1 MLDTLIK
8 ALMLIAFISL
18 GYFLKRL
25 GVFDRSS
32 FNTISAIVMT
42 ITLPCVIIVKLNG
55 VHFETSL
62 FIITF
67 IAILLNLLFIAIG
80 YFIGKSKK
88 EKSFSMLN
96 LSGYNIGNFALPFVS
111 YFFDSTAVLIVCLFD
126 AGNSLMCLGAT
137 YGLACCVDKQKDENI
152 LLLLAKKIFS
162 SIPIL
167 TYVVVVIM
175 LLTSIQFPA
184 VLIEWAS
191 IASSANTFLCML
203 MVGIALE
210 LVLKKDF
217 IILIVKH
224 IAIRFIVSALLAM
237 SFYFFLP
244 FEAVI
249 TKTLIILT
257 FAPIAGMACFF
268 TAKMNGNLE
277 ASACIN
283 SLYIFIS
290 IIMMSALII
299 LLN

>member
-1 MLDTLIK
+1 
-8 ALMLIAFISL
+8 
-18 GYFLKRL
+18 
-25 GVFDRSS
+25 
-32 FNTISAIVMT
+32 
-42 ITLPCVIIVKLNG
+42 
-55 VHFETSL
+55 
-62 FIITF
+62 
-67 IAILLNLLFIAIG
+67 
-80 YFIGKSKK
+80 
-88 EKSFSMLN
+88 
-96 LSGYNIGNFALPFVS
+96 
-111 YFFDSTAVLIVCLFD
+111 
-126 AGNSLMCLGAT
+126 
-137 YGLACCVDKQKDENI
+137 
-152 LLLLAKKIFS
+152 
-162 SIPIL
+162 
-167 TYVVVVIM
+167 
-175 LLTSIQFPA
+175 
-184 VLIEWAS
+184 
-191 IASSANTFLCML
+191 